1 MKTNTTIKNDIKK
14 MIQYASNESGISY
27 TDLLNDFTTISD
39 IASEFDLTTKQVIAI
54 TNQLENDYIFDNLEI
69 GDTINYDMLLKN
81 GVLKNESMI
90 LLDKDT
96 KTLKLNRLDHT
107 WYCSK
112 VLFNQ
117 LLNVTIIK

>member
-1 MKTNTTIKNDIKK
+1 MNDNKKAIKEI
-14 MIQYASNESGISY
+14 IEYASSESDIGYIE
-27 TDLLNDFTTISD
+27 LLNDFTTISD

-54 TNQLENDYIFDNLEI
+54 TNQLENDYIFNALEI

-81 GVLKNESMI
+81 GSVKNETMLI
-90 LLDKDT
+90 LDKDT

-112 VLFNQ
+112 ELFDQ
-117 LLNVTIIK
+117 LLNVVIIK

>member
-81 GVLKNESMI
+81 GSVKNEIMVI
-90 LLDKDT
+90 LDKDT
-96 KTLKLNRLDHT
+96 KTLKLNRLDST